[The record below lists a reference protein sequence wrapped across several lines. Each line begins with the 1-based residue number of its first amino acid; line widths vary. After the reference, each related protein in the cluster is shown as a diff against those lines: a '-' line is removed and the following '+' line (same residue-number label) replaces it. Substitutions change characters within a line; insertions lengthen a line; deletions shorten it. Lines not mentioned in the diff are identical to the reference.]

1 MKKLSLLF
9 ASLLLIS
16 SAVLA
21 KPRHTVTDST
31 QYADY
36 YGKYKFDAGSPVDEA
51 EILWKD
57 SMLIISTSMGDATLD
72 MLGVDSFHM
81 SYEDGIITFKRTDDK
96 KVKSLHISVSGT
108 ELDAAREEAAAAT
121 TFIRKED
128 LLENKKAVTVK

>member
-16 SAVLA
+16 SAVFA